1 MAENTSSYP
10 YASARV
16 RAMEQKLITRDK
28 LNRVIEATSADM
40 ALRVLQELGYGQSAS
55 GKMSFEDMI
64 AAELDAADAFL
75 IAVSPS
81 DTFVR
86 IMRAEKDFYNLKV
99 LIKMLMLDRSLE
111 EAVLSPG
118 NIPVETM
125 RRALSDNNYYDLP
138 GTMKDALNYIDKQ
151 FAVAPDVSVIG
162 IALDRAYAKEIRD
175 LVRKMGND
183 LVTRYFT
190 RYFDMSNFIA
200 LLRMRKAGHS
210 KETFERVFLKGGS
223 IKKSAFADAYETP
236 NESLFD
242 TLMRRDYSALA
253 GAWSEYEKTGQIYL
267 LEKARDDDL
276 LARVKQERHDM
287 FGIAPLMSYFIAKQR
302 EAAAVRM
309 VMTAKQGGIDNDV
322 VTERLKELY

>member
-28 LNRVIEATSADM
+28 LNRVIEATDADM
-40 ALRVLQELGYGQSAS
+40 ALRVLQELGYGQGAS
-55 GKMSFEDMI
+55 GTMTFEDMI
-64 AAELDAADAFL
+64 ARELDAADAFL
-75 IAVSPS
+75 VAVSPS
-81 DTFVR
+81 DVFVR
-86 IMRAEKDFYNLKV
+86 IMRAEKDFYNFKV

-118 NIPVETM
+118 NIPVETI
-125 RRALSDNNYYDLP
+125 RRALADNNYYDLP
-138 GTMKDALNYIDKQ
+138 ATMKDALYYIDKQ

-175 LVRKMGND
+175 LVREMDNE
-183 LVTRYFT
+183 LVTQYFT
-190 RYFDMSNFIA
+190 RYFDMCNFIA
-200 LLRMRKAGHS
+200 LLRLRKAGHN

-223 IKKSAFADAYETP
+223 IKKSAFSDLFEAP

-242 TLMRRDYSALA
+242 SLMRRDYTALA
-253 GAWSEYEKTGQIYL
+253 PAWSEFEKSGQIYL

-276 LARVKQERHDM
+276 MALVKKERHDM
-287 FGIAPLMSYFIAKQR
+287 FGIAPLMSFYIAKQR

-309 VMTAKQGGIDNDV
+309 VMTGKLGGLSSNV

>member
-1 MAENTSSYP
+1 M
-10 YASARV
+10 
-16 RAMEQKLITRDK
+16 
-28 LNRVIEATSADM
+28 
-40 ALRVLQELGYGQSAS
+40 G
-55 GKMSFEDMI
+55 
-64 AAELDAADAFL
+64 
-75 IAVSPS
+75 
-81 DTFVR
+81 
-86 IMRAEKDFYNLKV
+86 
-99 LIKMLMLDRSLE
+99 
-111 EAVLSPG
+111 
-118 NIPVETM
+118 
-125 RRALSDNNYYDLP
+125 
-138 GTMKDALNYIDKQ
+138 YIDKQ

-175 LVRKMGND
+175 LVRKMDNA

-223 IKKSAFADAYETP
+223 IKKSTFADAFDTS

-242 TLMRRDYSALA
+242 SLMRRDYMSLA
-253 GAWSEYEKTGQIYL
+253 PAWSEFEKGGSIYL

-276 LARVKQERHDM
+276 LTLVKQERHDM
-287 FGIAPLMSYFIAKQR
+287 FGIAPLMSYYIAKQR

-309 VMTAKQGGIDNDV
+309 VMTAKQGGLDNDV